1 MENSILALTPSDVWH
16 YFYDLSQIP
25 RPTGHM
31 DGITNYVLA
40 FGEAQ
45 GLETRQ
51 DEAGNVLI
59 RKPAATGLED
69 RKTVILQSHLDMVP
83 QKNAAVTHDFQKD
96 PIDAYID
103 GEWVTAR
110 GTTLGAD
117 NGIGVALMLAVLA
130 DKSLKHGPLEALFT
144 VDEEVGMVGAFG
156 LKPHWLQ
163 GRTLLNCDS
172 EEEGA
177 LFAGCAGG
185 TDLNITFQYK
195 KGAPL
200 IEGDVPVKV
209 TLTGLLGGHSGV
221 DIHLGRANA
230 NKLIFR
236 FLKEAVRDYG
246 ARLACVKGGSARN
259 AIPREAVAVIT
270 LPNDNVEA
278 LWEFVADCR
287 ELWRAEYAG
296 IETEELFFS
305 AEIAQPPL
313 SLIPE
318 EIQDDLINAVEG
330 CQNGVIGM
338 LHDFPGTVESSS
350 NLAIVESAK
359 GKIDLRIL
367 ARSSS
372 ESRKEAV
379 CSSLESIFSLAG
391 AKVEYGNTYGGW
403 QPDIHSP
410 ILQTMR
416 DVYLRQYG
424 KDPAIKV
431 IHAGLECGIIQE
443 AYPDMEMVSF
453 GPDLVYPHSPNE
465 AVKIHSV
472 EKVWHFLVATL
483 EAIR

>member
-1 MENSILALTPSDVWH
+1 MGTSILELKPADVWR
-16 YFYDLSQIP
+16 YFHDLTQLP

-31 DGITNYVLA
+31 DGITKYLLA
-40 FGEAQ
+40 FGGTQ

-59 RKPAATGLED
+59 CKPAAPGLED

-83 QKNAAVTHDFQKD
+83 QKNAAVTHDFLSD
-96 PIDAYID
+96 PIDAYVD
-103 GEWVTAR
+103 GAWVKAR

-130 DKSLKHGPLEALFT
+130 DRSLKHGRLEALFT

-156 LKPHWLQ
+156 LKPNWLQ

-172 EEEGA
+172 EEEGS

-209 TLTGLLGGHSGV
+209 TLSGLLGGHSGI

-230 NKLIFR
+230 NKLMFR

-296 IETEELFFS
+296 IETEVISFS
-305 AEIAQPPL
+305 AEITQSPPA
-313 SLIPE
+313 LIPE

-330 CQNGVIGM
+330 CQNGVAGM
-338 LHDFPGTVESSS
+338 LHDFPDTVESSS
-350 NLAIVESAK
+350 NLAIVESSK
-359 GKIDLRIL
+359 GKIEIRIL

-372 ESRKEAV
+372 ESRKEAL

-391 AKVEYGNTYGGW
+391 ARVEYGNTYGGW
-403 QPDIHSP
+403 QPDIRSS
-410 ILQTMR
+410 ILQTMQ
-416 DVYLRQYG
+416 DVYRRLYG
-424 KDPAIKV
+424 KEPAIKV

-443 AYPDMEMVSF
+443 AYPDMEMISF
-453 GPDLVYPHSPNE
+453 GPDLVGPHSPNE
-465 AVKIHSV
+465 AVKIDSV
-472 EKVWHFLVATL
+472 GKVRDFLVAAL